1 MLKSP
6 CIHNQI
12 KTMAEVK
19 FYSTSFSGIQVT
31 NGKNVTI
38 KFVRKVYAT
47 SNQDE
52 IDVLAKCESVKEVTK
67 DEAMEIEPSL
77 NVPESAEQDPLAEKS
92 KNELIA
98 MATELGATE
107 EELKNAKSKS
117 DVIALVKQ
125 KQQK

>member
-1 MLKSP
+1 
-6 CIHNQI
+6 
-12 KTMAEVK
+12 MAEVK